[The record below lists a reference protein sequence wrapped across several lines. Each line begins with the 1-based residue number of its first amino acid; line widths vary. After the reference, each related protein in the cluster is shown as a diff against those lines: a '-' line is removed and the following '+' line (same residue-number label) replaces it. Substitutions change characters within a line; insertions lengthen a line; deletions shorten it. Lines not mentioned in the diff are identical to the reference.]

1 MFAIAIAIFTG
12 LCYAS
17 LLYIFNKSQH
27 YGKTLTTIL
36 FTFRTIA
43 VGILILL
50 FFNPY
55 IKKKNNK
62 IEPATIV
69 IAQDNSNS
77 LVLTKDSIF
86 YKKNYPLILDS
97 LINNLK
103 ESFIVDKYLFG
114 NKVTDFT
121 TIDYHDYYTDFHEI
135 IENIKKNYYKKNVG
149 AIILLSD
156 GICNKSH
163 LPEQN
168 IESFPFPIYTVTL
181 GDTISYPDFY
191 IKDAFYNKTSP
202 TNTMFPLRIVANAN
216 NCRNKQMEIRVL
228 VNNEIIEETDIFV
241 NSNRFSKTFDFNINS
256 GDEGVKQI
264 DIQIKSIENESITN
278 NNNKKLFIEVI
289 DKQYKALFYAKS
301 PHPDLG
307 SLKNILGDHFEVST
321 IFGDDEIPDL
331 KDYDILFL
339 HQIPYFGMSNYENL
353 KEKLSK
359 NKNIPIFNIIGEN
372 TDFKSLNNLQNSIQ
386 ITKGAVNSILDIKPH
401 YNQNFGLF
409 NINNDVVEAINAFPP
424 LSLPHL
430 EFSLNSNHDMLLQ
443 MSIND
448 ILTQAPLLSFTTDNE
463 GRKCAFLLGTGL
475 WKWKFYNY
483 YNEKNHDNFEE
494 LFTKSIKYLLTEKD
508 KELIINHKE
517 NYFNNEPII
526 FSADLKNPSQELTTE
541 PDLGIKIS
549 NRHTKDIYEYNFS
562 KNNNSYYLNINNLP
576 EGIYNFTAQA
586 EHGGKIYVESGNFS
600 VTNIG
605 AEAQDLVADAH
616 RMQLI
621 AALTDGKNFNINELN
636 QITEVLEN
644 DERITSIVR
653 EETNYKDLINMKSIF
668 FVILSLVTIEWV
680 LRKMF
685 GAY

>member
-86 YKKNYPLILDS
+86 YKKNYLLILDS

-114 NKVTDFT
+114 NKATDFT
-121 TIDYHDYYTDFHEI
+121 TIDYHDYYTDFHEVL
-135 IENIKKNYYKKNVG
+135 EKIKKDYYKRNVG
-149 AIILLSD
+149 AVVLLSD

-181 GDTISYPDFY
+181 GDTTSYPDFY

-202 TNTMFPLRIVANAN
+202 SNTMFPLRIVANAN

-353 KEKLSK
+353 KKKLSK

-409 NINNDVVEAINAFPP
+409 NINNDVVEAINDFPP

-586 EHGGKIYVESGNFS
+586 EHGGKIYVENGNFS

-616 RMQLI
+616 RMQLL
-621 AALTDGKNFNINELN
+621 ASLTDGKNFSVKEMN
-636 QITEVLEN
+636 QIAEAIEN
-644 DERITSIVR
+644 DERITSIMR